1 MVSSYARRIAGTA
14 SLLAL
19 VALPSALQAQLD
31 LGHPTRTP
39 FFSSYIGPFSDRT
52 LAVSMAADYSLQS
65 AGIRIDPLTVPS
77 FTLRA
82 TLRAVIVGD
91 SLRRGA
97 VLHQATATFSD
108 VGLGFY
114 DVPLA
119 FNLLSGQAYDIAF
132 DITSEVGGWEGMYVT
147 SDPYGW
153 EGPGL
158 GGKFNM
164 EFYTFNAPR
173 VSWLADD
180 PSYTVGGI
188 VQVLDGGAF
197 FNDLEYVNGAMPHVR
212 LNGLTTP
219 VPEPST
225 YALLATGL
233 LGLSVVTLRR
243 RQA

>member
-39 FFSSYIGPFSDRT
+39 FLSSFIGPDVDRT
-52 LAVSMAADYSLQS
+52 VAFSMAANYSLQS
-65 AGIRIDPLTVPS
+65 AGIRIDPLTVSS

-97 VLHQATATFSD
+97 VLNQATATFSD
-108 VGLGFY
+108 VGFGFY

-132 DITSEVGGWEGMYVT
+132 DITSEVGGWEGMF
-147 SDPYGW
+147 
-153 EGPGL
+153 GPTER
-158 GGKFNM
+158 FNM

-173 VSWLADD
+173 VSWLGND

>member
-1 MVSSYARRIAGTA
+1 
-14 SLLAL
+14 
-19 VALPSALQAQLD
+19 
-31 LGHPTRTP
+31 
-39 FFSSYIGPFSDRT
+39 
-52 LAVSMAADYSLQS
+52 MAADYSLQS
-65 AGIRIDPLTVPS
+65 AGIRIDPLSVPS

-108 VGLGFY
+108 VGFGFY

-132 DITSEVGGWEGMYVT
+132 DVT

>member
-39 FFSSYIGPFSDRT
+39 FFSSFIGPFSDRT
-52 LAVSMAADYSLQS
+52 VAVSMAADYSLQS
-65 AGIRIDPLTVPS
+65 AGIRIDPLSVPS

-132 DITSEVGGWEGMYVT
+132 DVTSE
-147 SDPYGW
+147 PYGW
-153 EGPGL
+153 EGPAL

>member
-39 FFSSYIGPFSDRT
+39 FFSSFIGPFSDRT
-52 LAVSMAADYSLQS
+52 VAVSMAADYSLQS
-65 AGIRIDPLTVPS
+65 AGIRIDPLSVPS

-132 DITSEVGGWEGMYVT
+132 DVTSE
-147 SDPYGW
+147 PYGW
-153 EGPGL
+153 DGPGL

>member
-39 FFSSYIGPFSDRT
+39 FLSSFIGPDVDRT
-52 LAVSMAADYSLQS
+52 VAFSMAANYSLQS
-65 AGIRIDPLTVPS
+65 AGIRIDPLTVSS

-97 VLHQATATFSD
+97 VLNQATATFSD
-108 VGLGFY
+108 VGFGFY

-132 DITSEVGGWEGMYVT
+132 DITSEVGGWEGMF
-147 SDPYGW
+147 
-153 EGPGL
+153 GPTER
-158 GGKFNM
+158 FNM

-173 VSWLADD
+173 VSWLGND

-188 VQVLDGGAF
+188 VQVLDGGCF
-197 FNDLEYVNGAMPHVR
+197 RPNSTYCLEYVSGVMPHVR

-219 VPEPST
+219 VPEPT
-225 YALLATGL
+225 TFALLATGL
-233 LGLSVVTLRR
+233 LSLSVVTLRR